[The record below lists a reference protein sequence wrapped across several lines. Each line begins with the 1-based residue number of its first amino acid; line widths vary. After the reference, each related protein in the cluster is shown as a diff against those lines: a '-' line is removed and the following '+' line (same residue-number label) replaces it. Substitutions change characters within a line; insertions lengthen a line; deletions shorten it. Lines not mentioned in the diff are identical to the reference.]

1 MRLGLWNRLYV
12 VFAALTLA
20 ILPLIGLAIVSE
32 QHFDTIADQEKFCL
46 RMNDQIHDKDK
57 DINLW
62 VKGSELCYHDARTA
76 IGSPFDRWEVWREGL
91 AFAIGAI
98 VVFYALARA
107 IAATVRWVWAGRKQ
121 PGA

>member
-76 IGSPFDRWEVWREGL
+76 IGSPFDRWEVWRGAL
-91 AFAIGAI
+91 AFTVGAVVILYLLAWAINAT
-98 VVFYALARA
+98 ARW
-107 IAATVRWVWAGRKQ
+107 IWAGRKQ
-121 PGA
+121 PI